1 MILEI
6 EGEDN
11 LLSLFFFL
19 GGKNKLFIVVKV
31 SVFK

>member
-6 EGEDN
+6 EGGDN
-11 LLSLFFFL
+11 ILTFFFFL
-19 GGKNKLFIVVKV
+19 GRKNELFIVVKV